1 WECKLGFTQRISWR
15 IGVAGDY
22 AWWTCGVRDRRTPS
36 MWISP
41 TCMARKRAG
50 STVFSA
56 RTDSSSRSGRAEV
69 LHLESSQAAAQM
81 ADGELDFVYLDARHD
96 FAGVVADIHAWWPKV
111 RLGGIFAGHDFVDGE
126 FPEGDFFWIS
136 ALQEALPGLG
146 DVTHIIRE
154 TNRYPSFFIVK
165 TSNISGLTTR
175 QDSEALALQLYAGRS
190 KYFRLWLQTAG
201 RDFHVLCNDL
211 CGVDCSQRVANFTPS
226 RTAVSTLR
234 PFACGQ
240 ETCGVEVMLDASVYK
255 QVCLERCSVTCQ
267 QRLELFT
274 AHGEKILA
282 QGEKDERAA
291 HFRASVP
298 GMRCRE
304 AAQAMLA
311 GIESSV
317 VNKNETSEIVD
328 AYVTATWGDEAS
340 YTSDSFDGV
349 MISTPPQQ
357 ASVQYSIGMLWGYAI
372 RGVAKRLALDRQLG
386 TVPELVS
393 AQRLQLERALDLN
406 FNESS
411 NGPPTFLQYAS
422 EFFSHEDWA
431 DLCRPSNVAVNI
443 MEAELQEAMHAVA
456 ILSSVSQDG
465 ELEVISSSEE
475 EFENDFELDMVL
487 LDQAEWKGFQY
498 RAVVYGCLLA
508 DAEAF
513 VGSEVGLERSERS
526 WVRALTKSRALS
538 EPRPEQGG
546 LVAASV
552 AMPLRRVVQALKGR
566 VLATKLRE
574 ARQSSAPVL

>member
-1 WECKLGFTQRISWR
+1 
-15 IGVAGDY
+15 
-22 AWWTCGVRDRRTPS
+22 
-36 MWISP
+36 
-41 TCMARKRAG
+41 
-50 STVFSA
+50 
-56 RTDSSSRSGRAEV
+56 
-69 LHLESSQAAAQM
+69 
-81 ADGELDFVYLDARHD
+81 
-96 FAGVVADIHAWWPKV
+96 
-111 RLGGIFAGHDFVDGE
+111 
-126 FPEGDFFWIS
+126 
-136 ALQEALPGLG
+136 
-146 DVTHIIRE
+146 
-154 TNRYPSFFIVK
+154 
-165 TSNISGLTTR
+165 
-175 QDSEALALQLYAGRS
+175 
-190 KYFRLWLQTAG
+190 
-201 RDFHVLCNDL
+201 
-211 CGVDCSQRVANFTPS
+211 
-226 RTAVSTLR
+226 
-234 PFACGQ
+234 
-240 ETCGVEVMLDASVYK
+240 
-255 QVCLERCSVTCQ
+255 
-267 QRLELFT
+267 
-274 AHGEKILA
+274 
-282 QGEKDERAA
+282 
-291 HFRASVP
+291 
-298 GMRCRE
+298 
-304 AAQAMLA
+304 QAMLA

-526 WVRALTKSRALS
+526 VRRPLQVWARVKNWGALDSQFVPL
-538 EPRPEQGG
+538 PR
-546 LVAASV
+546 LLRASV
-552 AMPLRRVVQALKGR
+552 FPAL
-566 VLATKLRE
+566 LAH
-574 ARQSSAPVL
+574 AS